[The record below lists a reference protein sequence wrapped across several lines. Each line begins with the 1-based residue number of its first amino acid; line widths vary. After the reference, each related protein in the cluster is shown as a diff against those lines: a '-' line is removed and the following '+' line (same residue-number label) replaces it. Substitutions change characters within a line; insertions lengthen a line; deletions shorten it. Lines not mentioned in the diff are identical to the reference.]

1 MIEETMN
8 IPVRLIPDATIQL
21 ILENVARGE
30 PLSRACESAGVA
42 KSGFY
47 RWLTEDSSL
56 VARYSE
62 AVRAQIH
69 ARYTS

>member
-1 MIEETMN
+1 MIEETMS

-47 RWLTEDSSL
+47 RWLAEDSSL
-56 VARYSE
+56 AARYGDALRE
-62 AVRAQIH
+62 QTR
-69 ARYTS
+69 ARYVK